1 MSEYAVQDNATP
13 KVATRGEAASR
24 PGVTEAAIR
33 KRQTPILTARYHRVV
48 AFEPSWTNE
57 GMARATVLIEYYDTN
72 RAAVEEGAGTYW
84 LPVEVSG
91 SLRKRQ
97 REAQKL
103 AETIARGIAR
113 QYALERGH
121 NPDRH

>member
-1 MSEYAVQDNATP
+1 MSEYASQENGTP
-13 KVATRGEAASR
+13 KVTTRETASR
-24 PGVTEAAIR
+24 LGVTEAAIR
-33 KRQTPILTARYHRVV
+33 KRRSPILTGRYRRVV

-57 GMARATVLIEYYDTN
+57 GKARATVVIEYYDTN
-72 RAAVEEGAGTYW
+72 RAAVEVGEGTYW
-84 LPVEVSG
+84 LPVELSG

-97 REAQKL
+97 RAAQRI

-121 NPDRH
+121 SPDGH